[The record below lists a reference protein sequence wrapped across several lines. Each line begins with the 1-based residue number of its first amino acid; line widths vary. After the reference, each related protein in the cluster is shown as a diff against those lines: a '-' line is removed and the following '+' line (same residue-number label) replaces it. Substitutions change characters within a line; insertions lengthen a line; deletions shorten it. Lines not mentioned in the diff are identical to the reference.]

1 MKDFLKK
8 IPKRAWI
15 YAGAALAAL
24 LAVTLP
30 LALTGTQNVLYSI
43 FWGILGGIAALIV
56 ARTIYHCAT
65 GDNTAEM
72 WSVSIYGLAADLGW
86 LIGILSTTWA
96 VAIIGIVVMIVGAM
110 MSLCMRYGDRDGTK
124 TKREELLLKMKQSL
138 RYRFMGDDISGMLDT
153 RRWLVEVENAKEP
166 MTINEA
172 IANGHTEEAKAAE
185 EYLNGVL
192 DRYVAAQKEKK

>member
-1 MKDFLKK
+1 
-8 IPKRAWI
+8 
-15 YAGAALAAL
+15 
-24 LAVTLP
+24 
-30 LALTGTQNVLYSI
+30 
-43 FWGILGGIAALIV
+43 
-56 ARTIYHCAT
+56 
-65 GDNTAEM
+65 
-72 WSVSIYGLAADLGW
+72 
-86 LIGILSTTWA
+86 
-96 VAIIGIVVMIVGAM
+96 
-110 MSLCMRYGDRDGTK
+110 
-124 TKREELLLKMKQSL
+124 MKQSL